1 MKMRFLSAMA
11 VLISLSCGGGAAA
24 APQLEYLVIG
34 DPDAVAGMP
43 GGRQAWEVRD
53 SLGRF
58 FNYRITGDDQ
68 AGFRYKEEARMVHNL
83 AVDGRGLSLLL
94 DWHPVAGRFRFS
106 GGLLSYEQS
115 LNYAVAPEIDERF
128 KYEIRF
134 DPRQTMHEVAQELR
148 DLGFDVDM
156 NELESYLPED
166 TSPRVITINRRVRID
181 ARDLSAH
188 ARVKYES
195 VAPYL
200 GFGWGTPF
208 ASDGRLRYSLDIG
221 VLYQSAPE
229 IDLTVRGDV
238 LEDAQPAVSTWLGEW
253 AFKQELKLH
262 RKLEKQS
269 VSPRIGFGLSYRLF

>member
-1 MKMRFLSAMA
+1 
-11 VLISLSCGGGAAA
+11 
-24 APQLEYLVIG
+24 
-34 DPDAVAGMP
+34 MP
-43 GGRQAWEVRD
+43 GGRRAWEVRD

-58 FNYRITGDDQ
+58 FNYRITGNDQ
-68 AGFRYKEEARMVHNL
+68 AGFRYKEEERMVHNL
-83 AVDGRGLSLLL
+83 TVNGRGLSLLL

-115 LNYAVAPEIDERF
+115 LNYTVAPEIDEMV
-128 KYEIRF
+128 KYEFRF

-148 DLGFDVDM
+148 DRGFDVDM

-166 TSPRVITINRRVRID
+166 ASPRMIAINRRVRID

-188 ARVKYES
+188 VNYEN

-221 VLYQSAPE
+221 VLYQATPE
-229 IDLTVRGDV
+229 IELAVRGEV
-238 LEDAQPAVSTWLGEW
+238 LEDAQPVVDTWLGEW
-253 AFKQELKLH
+253 TFKQESKLR
-262 RKLEKQS
+262 RKLEKLS
-269 VSPRIGFGLSYRLF
+269 VSPHIGLGLSYRLF